1 MEKVLETIAER
12 WTTHAEQY
20 DDRHNAKNTKED
32 IETWKSYLEE
42 NIGKDKTQ
50 KVLDVGAGTGFL
62 TLLEAELGYY
72 MTGLDISEGMLAIA
86 KQHAQE
92 RGLDIRFLQSPVENM
107 PLEDNTFDVVTNKS
121 FLWTL
126 LTPVEIAKE
135 WLRVLKP
142 GGKALC
148 YITIG
153 NGERKM
159 GAGHYSE
166 EIENMLPLKGA
177 SADTLRQVLIDA
189 GFVDVEAICLDKLV
203 NRHTGEEKN
212 NGPANE
218 KKWYVIKG
226 IKAG

>member
-1 MEKVLETIAER
+1 MEKVLETIADR

-20 DDRHNAKNTKED
+20 DEHHNAKHTQED
-32 IETWKSYLEE
+32 IEMWKKYLEE
-42 NIGKDKTQ
+42 HIGKDKNQ
-50 KVLDVGAGTGFL
+50 KILDVGAGTGFL
-62 TLLEAELGYY
+62 TLLEAELGYS
-72 MTGLDISEGMLAIA
+72 MTGLDISEGMLEIA
-86 KQHAQE
+86 KQHAKE
-92 RGLDIRFLQSPVENM
+92 KGLDIRFFQSPVETM
-107 PLEDNTFDVVTNKS
+107 PLKDCTFDVVTNKS

-142 GGKALC
+142 GGKVLC

-153 NGERKM
+153 NGDGKM

-177 SADTLRQVLIDA
+177 SADKMKQVLVDA
-189 GFVDVEAICLDKLV
+189 GFVDVDAICLDDLV
-203 NRHTGEEKN
+203 NRHTSEEKN
-212 NGPANE
+212 SDPENE

-226 IKAG
+226 LKAR